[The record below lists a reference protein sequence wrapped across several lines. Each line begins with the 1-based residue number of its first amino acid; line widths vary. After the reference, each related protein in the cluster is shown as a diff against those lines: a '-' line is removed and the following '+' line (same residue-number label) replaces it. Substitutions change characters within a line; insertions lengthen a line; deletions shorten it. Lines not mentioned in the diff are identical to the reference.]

1 MIQVGAGGIKS
12 LAGSHTVMSMD
23 AILESLVGKARVEAE
38 ESQRLLLAAL
48 NGIAGLMILQEEN
61 AEAVAVYRQAL
72 VLGNLT
78 PLLCRIKFP
87 MILCEDSQYLCNECI
102 YAYNRTNCRSKDVIL
117 QLLSKRQ

>member
-72 VLGNLT
+72 NLGKSHA
-78 PLLCRIKFP
+78 PP
-87 MILCEDSQYLCNECI
+87 MPNQIPDDSLRGFSVFVQ
-102 YAYNRTNCRSKDVIL
+102 
-117 QLLSKRQ
+117 